1 MDIPLLDLRAQ
12 YAGLK
17 DEIDGAVGEV
27 LSQAAFIGGPRVKA
41 IEEAVAECCG
51 VSHGVACGNGTD
63 ALFLILANLGIGKG
77 DEIITTPFTFV
88 ASAESIVHVGAVPVF
103 VDIEPGTYNMDVG
116 QLEAA
121 VTERTK
127 AIMPVHIFGQCVDMD
142 PVREAAK
149 RHGLAV
155 IEDACQAI
163 GATYRGVRA
172 GALGDA
178 AAFSFF
184 PSKNLGCAGDGGMIV
199 TDDAELAAKA
209 KKMASHGT
217 SKKYFHDAM
226 GVNSRLD
233 SLQAAILLEKLPHLD
248 DWNAGRRAAAAVYDE
263 LLADSGLALP
273 ETRDFGEPVYHLYV
287 VRSPDRDGI
296 MAALK
301 DAGIGTA
308 VYYPRALHLQEVFGY
323 LDYSEGDFPVVEA
336 AQEEV
341 FAIPLF
347 PEITREQQERVAEVI
362 AGATG

>member
-1 MDIPLLDLRAQ
+1 
-12 YAGLK
+12 
-17 DEIDGAVGEV
+17 
-27 LSQAAFIGGPRVKA
+27 
-41 IEEAVAECCG
+41 
-51 VSHGVACGNGTD
+51 
-63 ALFLILANLGIGKG
+63 
-77 DEIITTPFTFV
+77 
-88 ASAESIVHVGAVPVF
+88 
-103 VDIEPGTYNMDVG
+103 
-116 QLEAA
+116 
-121 VTERTK
+121 
-127 AIMPVHIFGQCVDMD
+127 MPVHIFGQCVEMD
-142 PVREAAK
+142 PVREAAE

-155 IEDACQAI
+155 VEDACQAI
-163 GATYRGVRA
+163 GAKYRGVRA
-172 GALGDA
+172 GALGHA

-199 TDDAELAAKA
+199 TDDAELAATA
-209 KKMASHGT
+209 KKTASHGT

-248 DWNAGRRAAAAVYDE
+248 DWNAARRAAAAVYDE
-263 LLADSGLALP
+263 LLADSGLGLP
-273 ETRDFGEPVYHLYV
+273 VARDFGEPVYHLYV
-287 VRSPDRDGI
+287 VRSPERDRI

-308 VYYPRALHLQEVFGY
+308 IYYPRALHMQEVFGY